1 MAARGD
7 EDEGVELVE
16 PAILLELR
24 RLIQVHR
31 AEAVLLAELLQGL
44 GGVVARGVLVALCAQ
59 ASAMSVWASRAGR
72 HARA

>member
-1 MAARGD
+1 MAAGGD

-24 RLIQVHR
+24 RLVEVHR
-31 AEAVLLAELLQGL
+31 AEAVLVAQLLERL

-59 ASAMSVWASRAGR
+59 ASAMPEWASTAGR
-72 HARA
+72 DARA